1 MFPFAPY
8 LPRLFRGGRG
18 DSQPVDIVPQGA
30 FIVMPT
36 SFGEH
41 EGTQRL
47 ALREGPRRD
56 DSHSRSPITPRDR
69 RERRGDDRGTDRR
82 RPNVPDDS
90 WDANAGDDGW
100 DANQQWSSSRDYD
113 RDQDTWQSFSWH
125 SQDEWRSNPWS
136 SSGWQQGRPGWGRG
150 NNKGKGKKGRGRGNK
165 GRGKGWNQW
174 SSSSWQ
180 QPKAANADTA
190 AGSAVGSADDSWGNW
205 GSGPAGAIAKAQP
218 PVKKNVSATD
228 APVASAEPTED
239 EDPDNDPSDGSS
251 SDSVPCLGQHS
262 LHV

>member
-8 LPRLFRGGRG
+8 LPHLFRGGRD

-30 FIVMPT
+30 FIVMPI

-113 RDQDTWQSFSWH
+113 R
-125 SQDEWRSNPWS
+125 
-136 SSGWQQGRPGWGRG
+136 RPGHMA
-150 NNKGKGKKGRGRGNK
+150 KLLL
-165 GRGKGWNQW
+165 
-174 SSSSWQ
+174 
-180 QPKAANADTA
+180 AF
-190 AGSAVGSADDSWGNW
+190 
-205 GSGPAGAIAKAQP
+205 SG
-218 PVKKNVSATD
+218 
-228 APVASAEPTED
+228 
-239 EDPDNDPSDGSS
+239 
-251 SDSVPCLGQHS
+251 
-262 LHV
+262 

>member
-30 FIVMPT
+30 FIVMPI

-82 RPNVPDDS
+82 RPNEPDDS
-90 WDANAGDDGW
+90 WDANAGDDAW

-150 NNKGKGKKGRGRGNK
+150 NNKGKGKKGRGRGDK

-180 QPKAANADTA
+180 QPKAARADTA
-190 AGSAVGSADDSWGNW
+190 AGSAAGSADDSWGNW
-205 GSGPAGAIAKAQP
+205 GNGPASAVAKAQP
-218 PVKKNVSATD
+218 PVREERLRNRC
-228 APVASAEPTED
+228 
-239 EDPDNDPSDGSS
+239 
-251 SDSVPCLGQHS
+251 PCGLS
-262 LHV
+262 RAN